1 MTRPAE
7 HGGQGLGPAASPRVA
22 PRGVAGSR
30 GRWDSA
36 FVAVGTEV
44 EKLEHAAR
52 GHGTPTRG
60 SRHLGPFGPVVLT
73 LQIGRCRRQA
83 GEPRGMHPPWFL
95 LRCIPW
101 TPDGAFRVYCPP
113 RPQPLT
119 RVSASPVVAGAGV
132 PSGSQLAGAPAP
144 LHRSRA
150 VGRGT
155 LHLPSQTPPP
165 PPPGIV
171 GTRQAGP
178 DQAASV
184 CKPGGAPRDL
194 L

>member
-1 MTRPAE
+1 MEVRGWVQRPAPE
-7 HGGQGLGPAASPRVA
+7 WP